1 MSQIIAQFKETNA
14 RSTNCCIQRE
24 QDQGT
29 QLRTKDIAQYFGDG
43 KEMIEYKSLSIFK
56 EATI

>member
-43 KEMIEYKSLSIFK
+43 KEMIKYKSLSIFNPY
-56 EATI
+56 